1 MNEAPGA
8 LDRWEGRPV
17 GEWARRWGVPA
28 VEAYDQLPSTNE
40 RLRTL
45 AGEGAAGFTVVIAE
59 SQTLGKGR
67 GGKRW
72 ESPAGMGLW
81 LSFLVPS
88 HSLVSLALVP
98 ILVGLAAT
106 RALERLC
113 PSLSPGIKWPNDIE
127 VEGRKLGGI
136 LVEMAGGAAAVGIG
150 INIASAPEDTE
161 TPATNLPADVAPEVL
176 LDDIRVCFDVWYRRW
191 REDGFAPL
199 REAWLQHGIG
209 LGEPIRARLAR
220 ETVEGVFGGLDA
232 DGGLLLDRDGERRVI
247 AAGDVFVGTS

>member
-1 MNEAPGA
+1 MTGA
-8 LDRWEGRPV
+8 ALPISLDV
-17 GEWARRWGVPA
+17 V
-28 VEAYDQLPSTNE
+28 DSTNRE
-40 RLRTL
+40 ALRRIEAGAPHGTVIL
-45 AGEGAAGFTVVIAE
+45 ARQ
-59 SQTLGKGR
+59 QTDGR
-67 GGKRW
+67 GRRGRSW
-72 ESPAGMGLW
+72 ISPPGNLYATLI
-81 LSFLVPS
+81 VRPPS
-88 HSLVSLALVP
+88 DAPVAQLGFVAAL
-98 ILVGLAAT
+98 GT
-106 RALERLC
+106 GEALRRHA
-113 PSLSPGIKWPNDIE
+113 PVRFKWPNDLML
-127 VEGRKLGGI
+127 EGRKLGGI

>member
-1 MNEAPGA
+1 MTGA
-8 LDRWEGRPV
+8 ALPISLDV
-17 GEWARRWGVPA
+17 V
-28 VEAYDQLPSTNE
+28 DSTNRE
-40 RLRTL
+40 ALRRIEAGAPHGTVIL
-45 AGEGAAGFTVVIAE
+45 ARQ
-59 SQTLGKGR
+59 QTDGR
-67 GGKRW
+67 GRRGRSW
-72 ESPAGMGLW
+72 ISPPGNLYATLI
-81 LSFLVPS
+81 VRPPS
-88 HSLVSLALVP
+88 DAPVAQLGFVAAL
-98 ILVGLAAT
+98 GT
-106 RALERLC
+106 GEALRRHA
-113 PSLSPGIKWPNDIE
+113 PVRFKWPNDLML
-127 VEGRKLGGI
+127 EGRKLGGI
-136 LVEMAGGAAAVGIG
+136 LVEMAGGAAAVCIG